1 MNIINILVNL
11 LSKAYAAEARK
22 HKRLA
27 SKHAAQSVTLADAAV
42 DLAYQSDIA
51 LAASKQAAAD
61 SEAADARADNVAAK
75 AQEVANF
82 FKV

>member
-27 SKHAAQSVTLADAAV
+27 SKHAAQSETLADAAV

-61 SEAADARADNVAAK
+61 AKAADAQAFKVDAK
-75 AQEVANF
+75 AKQVQDF
-82 FKV
+82 FTV